1 MFKKKFEFFKLSIG
15 TMEKLFAVMLA
26 STGKTTKDI
35 FLKSKIKEKEEE
47 KRS

>member
-26 STGKTTKDI
+26 STGKTKDI